1 MLDLN
6 DLALFAAVVEHGS
19 FSSAGRALGFPKS
32 KVSRRIG
39 DLEAQLG
46 VRLLHR
52 STRVVSLT
60 DAGSE
65 FYKHCQSV
73 TNAAKAAVDVA
84 QRAAEGPIGKVRVS
98 CPVGIAHLFLAR
110 ILPQFL
116 RSEPAVQ
123 LEFEIT
129 SRRVDVIAEGFDV
142 AIRIRTVL
150 DDSELVVHSLGI
162 SEQVLVASPAFV
174 AEHGPFEAPQDLQ
187 NVSGVGPK
195 GVNGE
200 PPRWRIAA
208 ADGSVQTIEY
218 RSLLVTDDV
227 YLLFHAAVA
236 GAGVA
241 HLPIHVCASAL
252 DSGQL
257 VALLPAHSPSQHQLH
272 LVYPSRRGMVPA
284 VRAFIEHLAR
294 TVPPTMKN
302 PTGQYGC
309 DPLPLAPERGSSGRQ

>member
-1 MLDLN
+1 MIDLN

-129 SRRVDVIAEGFDV
+129 S
-142 AIRIRTVL
+142 
-150 DDSELVVHSLGI
+150 
-162 SEQVLVASPAFV
+162 
-174 AEHGPFEAPQDLQ
+174 
-187 NVSGVGPK
+187 
-195 GVNGE
+195 
-200 PPRWRIAA
+200 
-208 ADGSVQTIEY
+208 
-218 RSLLVTDDV
+218 
-227 YLLFHAAVA
+227 
-236 GAGVA
+236 
-241 HLPIHVCASAL
+241 
-252 DSGQL
+252 
-257 VALLPAHSPSQHQLH
+257 
-272 LVYPSRRGMVPA
+272 PSRRGMVPA

>member
-1 MLDLN
+1 MIDLN

-39 DLEAQLG
+39 DLEDQLG

-52 STRVVSLT
+52 STRVIGLT

-65 FYKHCQSV
+65 FYRHCESV
-73 TNAAKAAVDVA
+73 TTAAKAAVDVA

-98 CPVGIAHLFLAR
+98 CPVGVAHLFLAH

-116 RSEPAVQ
+116 LNEPAVQ

-150 DDSELVVHSLGI
+150 EDSELVVRTFGT
-162 SEQVLVASPAFV
+162 SEQVLVASPSFV
-174 AEHGPFEAPQDLQ
+174 AEHGPFATPEDLQ
-187 NVSGVGPK
+187 GISGAGPK

-200 PPRWRIAA
+200 PPRWRIPSQ
-208 ADGSVQTIEY
+208 DGTLLTIDY
-218 RSLLVTDDV
+218 RSILVTDDV
-227 YLLFHAAVA
+227 YLLYHAALA
-236 GAGVA
+236 GAAVA
-241 HLPIHVCASAL
+241 HLPMHVCARAL
-252 DSGQL
+252 DNRKL
-257 VALLPAHSPSQHQLH
+257 VPLLPDLARPQHQLH
-272 LVYPSRRGMVPA
+272 AVYPSRRGMVPA

-294 TVPPTMKN
+294 TVPHAMKHG
-302 PTGQYGC
+302 TGQYGG
-309 DPLPLAPERGSSGRQ
+309 DSPSADA